1 MMRLKAYIAAIVTSV
16 VFLLIMPF
24 VPHHHHGSEIC
35 LTEEICDD
43 PEAHHDCG
51 HHDHHSNHM
60 PGFPSHCIEKS
71 DYLTG
76 RQQHS
81 ALSHLL
87 FSADAGIMS
96 QIIPTL
102 EANETELLTTACTDV
117 TCHINPTRFYR
128 IGSLRAPP
136 EIF

>member
-35 LTEEICDD
+35 LTEEICND
-43 PEAHHDCG
+43 PAHHDCG

-60 PGFPSHCIEKS
+60 PGSPSHCIEKS

-87 FSADAGIMS
+87 FSADAGIIS
-96 QIIPTL
+96 KIIPTP
-102 EANETELLTTACTDV
+102 EANETELLTTAYTNV
-117 TCHINPTRFYR
+117 TCHLDHTRFYR